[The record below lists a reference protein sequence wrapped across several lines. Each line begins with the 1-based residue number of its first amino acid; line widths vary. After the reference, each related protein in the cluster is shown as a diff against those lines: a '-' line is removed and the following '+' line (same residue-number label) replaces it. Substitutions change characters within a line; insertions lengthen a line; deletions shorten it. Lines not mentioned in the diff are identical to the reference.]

1 MDPEQPRL
9 PQSATATGAGQ
20 VAGSLAAEYAS
31 TAGSSSGMQPAAT
44 RRSSAASAPA
54 LSALSI
60 PLPTFPVL
68 PPPSVGDPHQTFQT
82 PSQVSAILSLPPP
95 LLMQLART
103 DSPVEQLHIAE
114 KRGVR
119 SYLSAMAIPPPS
131 PTSLVESIARE
142 NAAGFGGTP
151 SSAGDA
157 NGHGGAADAQAA
169 AGTTSAGGQG
179 VPPTTSRQMLHVPLS
194 IPLSLPNFTAAA
206 SSSSTT
212 TSLPSGSSAV
222 ASTSSGG
229 GAATTTS
236 PSSSGQAQLAL
247 PLLLGQVFA
256 PPPLTPGVLAPIP
269 GFGSV
274 SSLFAISS
282 TGAAAPLPPDAGSTP
297 TSPTALSRIA
307 FAPSVD
313 AWSLHTA
320 SQRAAEGAGTEPNAG
335 TDGGTPGLDVGD
347 LARQIKDW
355 ALETQ
360 ERHVEVQVAEAKAAA
375 VVLAAQVQAQEAADT
390 GTGLGSA
397 AGGLVAPDPAEGTG
411 AGSDTETRMA
421 SSSSTAMSTTA
432 ERDKDGLRIYAEA
445 YKKQLDALA
454 SGYFAQLH
462 RDALQRLEDETR
474 SRAAAEVTAT
484 EGARAAGGGAVSEGW
499 SLPQASSSNLTAG
512 VSSMFGSSDT
522 TASSS
527 SGIYSTSDSTAPLS
541 SSQAP
546 TLQSLTTLTSSR
558 SQAEAMHVRASAAAA
573 VAAQVMAA
581 QDLARSAG
589 EKLVELGVDP
599 RKVVEEVG
607 GMVDRTASETSAA
620 GLEEIIDKAVA
631 SATSRR
637 GSRDERS
644 TPTTAAGAAAGAS
657 AGPSSET
664 IMHRTLSSGAKSD
677 AMSIEDVGQPALPA
691 STSTAAAT
699 APSTIS
705 ADAALSG
712 AAAATSGQASVAD
725 LASLPHADKPP
736 STARPPTT
744 STSTGGFDGVN
755 VTAATAG
762 HASAAAEAYPPQP
775 PYGMP
780 GQTTTAAEYAALATP
795 EKRDYLLS
803 YAHQLYSSEPQS
815 PQLLPLLHTLE
826 ALHPDHLPTLLLIS
840 CVYYS
845 RGELE
850 SSLYYNKRLL
860 QIDPSYVSLLVDDDF
875 SFRARRSLTHST
887 ETTGRGDVEHRY
899 DPPRDGPVERSRKV
913 VVESNQASTDVSLS
927 RERAL
932 DGTAY

>member
-1 MDPEQPRL
+1 MDPEQQRP
-9 PQSATATGAGQ
+9 PQSSATAAAGAGQ
-20 VAGSLAAEYAS
+20 VGGSSASSAS
-31 TAGSSSGMQPAAT
+31 TAAASTSSMQQPPVHMPPTTT
-44 RRSSAASAPA
+44 RRSSVASAPA

-114 KRGVR
+114 KRGVK

-142 NAAGFGGTP
+142 NAAGFVGGT
-151 SSAGDA
+151 STFAGDA
-157 NGHGGAADAQAA
+157 NGHGGAA
-169 AGTTSAGGQG
+169 AGMTTTSAGGHGGEVG
-179 VPPTTSRQMLHVPLS
+179 VPPATNTRPALNVPLS

-206 SSSSTT
+206 ASSSSSTT
-212 TSLPSGSSAV
+212 ALTSDSNAV

-229 GAATTTS
+229 GGTTTTS
-236 PSSSGQAQLAL
+236 SSNGSQAQLAL

-274 SSLFAISS
+274 SSLFATSS
-282 TGAAAPLPPDAGSTP
+282 TAGAPLPPDAGSTP
-297 TSPTALSRIA
+297 TSPTAPPRIA

-320 SQRAAEGAGTEPNAG
+320 SQRAAEGAGTEPKTG
-335 TDGGTPGLDVGD
+335 TDDGTTGLDVGD

-390 GTGLGSA
+390 GTGLGTA
-397 AGGLVAPDPAEGTG
+397 AGGLVTPAPSQEV
-411 AGSDTETRMA
+411 EA
-421 SSSSTAMSTTA
+421 SSTMSTSSSTARGTTS
-432 ERDKDGLRIYAEA
+432 ERDKDGLKIYAEA

-474 SRAAAEVTAT
+474 SRAAAEATAT
-484 EGARAAGGGAVSEGW
+484 AGEGARASGGGGAVSEGW
-499 SLPQASSSNLTAG
+499 SLPRAASSNLTAAD
-512 VSSMFGSSDT
+512 SSLFGST
-522 TASSS
+522 NVGASSS
-527 SGIYSTSDSTAPLS
+527 SAVYSTFGSTAPLS

-607 GMVDRTASETSAA
+607 GMVDRTASETSVA

-644 TPTTAAGAAAGAS
+644 TPATATGAG

-664 IMHRTLSSGAKSD
+664 MMHRTLSSGAKSD

-705 ADAALSG
+705 ADATLSG
-712 AAAATSGQASVAD
+712 AAAAAATSGQASVAD
-725 LASLPHADKPP
+725 LASLPHANRPP
-736 STARPPTT
+736 STARQPPTT
-744 STSTGGFDGVN
+744 STSSGGFDGVN
-755 VTAATAG
+755 AAATAAG
-762 HASAAAEAYPPQP
+762 HAAATAEAYPPQP

-860 QIDPSYVSLLVDDDF
+860 QIDPSYVSLPVDDGNPL
-875 SFRARRSLTHST
+875 ARRSLTHF
-887 ETTGRGDVEHRY
+887 D
-899 DPPRDGPVERSRKV
+899 
-913 VVESNQASTDVSLS
+913 
-927 RERAL
+927 
-932 DGTAY
+932 